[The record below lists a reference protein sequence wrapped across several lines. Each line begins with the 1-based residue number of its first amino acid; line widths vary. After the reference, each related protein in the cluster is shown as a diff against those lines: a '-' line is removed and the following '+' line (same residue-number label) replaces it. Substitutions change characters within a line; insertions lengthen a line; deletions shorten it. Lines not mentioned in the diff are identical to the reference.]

1 MMHLDAL
8 EGGNLNS
15 HVASGVGQ
23 KKPKHS
29 QPARRGTHGE
39 TPGAWRKLA
48 KEAASHSAYQPPAER
63 VSAVKAAFT
72 LADIAARQP
81 KTGCLIL
88 LLYDSFS
95 QPATPGIRSGPTRAR
110 QLLYRAEPYQIDLQI
125 EALPESNRLVVS
137 GQLLDVSL
145 PEMVGRDVQVTLSNR
160 HESVVRTMT
169 NQFGEFRAELDNSGD
184 LELSLLGR
192 TGKPIVILLRG
203 ALDPPFVPEE

>member
-15 HVASGVGQ
+15 RAASDVGQ
-23 KKPKHS
+23 KKRKHS

-39 TPGAWRKLA
+39 TSGAWRTLA
-48 KEAASHSAYQPPAER
+48 KEAAAHSGYQPPAER
-63 VSAVKAAFT
+63 VSAVKAAFA

-88 LLYDSFS
+88 LLYDNFS

-125 EALPESNRLVVS
+125 EALPESNLLVVS
-137 GQLLDVSL
+137 GQLLDVSH
-145 PEMVGRDVQVTLSNR
+145 PEMVGHDVQVTLSNR
-160 HESVVRTMT
+160 RESLVRTMT

-203 ALDPPFVPEE
+203 ALDPPSVPEE